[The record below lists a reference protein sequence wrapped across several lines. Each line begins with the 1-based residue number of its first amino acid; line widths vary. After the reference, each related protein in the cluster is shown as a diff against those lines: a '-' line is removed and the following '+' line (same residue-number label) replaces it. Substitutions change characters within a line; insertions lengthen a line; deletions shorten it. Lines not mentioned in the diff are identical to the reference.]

1 MSSPAPTLV
10 PRPDPDWSGA
20 AEVLIEGCAHL
31 PTPEERVR
39 WLERLCLSLGDT
51 LYPAF
56 LQVLC
61 RVGEHGDAAA
71 QKAVAD
77 TLVLALQTGRLPSG
91 RHTAWGATH
100 GAATRAMGP
109 IEYLCAWHAQPDNR
123 GPLAAT
129 AFDRAARA
137 VLGLVSHSDTARR
150 MYCAKL
156 LADAEDPLGRHTAWG
171 ATHGAAT
178 RAMGP
183 IEYLCAWHAQP
194 DNRGPL
200 AATAFDRAARAVLG
214 LVSHSDTA
222 RRMYCAK
229 LLADAEDPLGGAW
242 SRGTRPAL
250 AAMARSWSA
259 AGATT
264 SAQRA
269 AADAVDAFLAE
280 LRRSDGGGVAAVAA
294 GWIPP
299 ASPR

>member
-1 MSSPAPTLV
+1 MNSPALAPVLK
-10 PRPDPDWSGA
+10 PDPDWSGA
-20 AEVLIEGCAHL
+20 AEVLIEGCVYL
-31 PTPEERVR
+31 PTAEERER
-39 WLERLCLSLGDT
+39 WLERLCLSLGDA

-61 RVGEHGDAAA
+61 RIGEHGDASA

-123 GPLAAT
+123 GL
-129 AFDRAARA
+129 
-137 VLGLVSHSDTARR
+137 LG
-150 MYCAKL
+150 
-156 LADAEDPLGRHTAWG
+156 
-171 ATHGAAT
+171 
-178 RAMGP
+178 
-183 IEYLCAWHAQP
+183 
-194 DNRGPL
+194 
-200 AATAFDRAARAVLG
+200 ATAFDRAARAVLG

-259 AGATT
+259 PAANTT
-264 SAQRA
+264 PQRA

-280 LRRSDGGGVAAVAA
+280 LRRSGNGDGVAQVTS

-299 ASPR
+299 APLR

>member
-156 LADAEDPLGRHTAWG
+156 LADAEDPLG
-171 ATHGAAT
+171 
-178 RAMGP
+178 
-183 IEYLCAWHAQP
+183 
-194 DNRGPL
+194 
-200 AATAFDRAARAVLG
+200 
-214 LVSHSDTA
+214 
-222 RRMYCAK
+222 
-229 LLADAEDPLGGAW
+229 GAW

-259 AGATT
+259 PAANTT
-264 SAQRA
+264 PQRA

-280 LRRSDGGGVAAVAA
+280 LRRSGNGDGVAQVTS

-299 ASPR
+299 APLR

>member
-1 MSSPAPTLV
+1 MSSPAPVLR
-10 PRPDPDWSGA
+10 PRADPDWSGA

-39 WLERLCLSLGDT
+39 WLERLCLSLGDA

-91 RHTAWGATH
+91 RHAAWGATR
-100 GAATRAMGP
+100 GAGATGGTRAMGP
-109 IEYLCAWHAQPDNR
+109 IEYLCAWHAQPDGR
-123 GPLAAT
+123 GPLGAT

-137 VLGLVSHSDTARR
+137 LLGLVSHSDTARR

-156 LADAEDPLGRHTAWG
+156 LADAD
-171 ATHGAAT
+171 
-178 RAMGP
+178 
-183 IEYLCAWHAQP
+183 
-194 DNRGPL
+194 
-200 AATAFDRAARAVLG
+200 
-214 LVSHSDTA
+214 
-222 RRMYCAK
+222 
-229 LLADAEDPLGGAW
+229 DPLGGAG

-250 AAMARSWSA
+250 AAMARTWG
-259 AGATT
+259 AGA
-264 SAQRA
+264 SPERA

-280 LRRSDGGGVAAVAA
+280 LKRGIGLRGLKKRSAA
-294 GWIPP
+294 
-299 ASPR
+299 

>member
-1 MSSPAPTLV
+1 MNSPALAPVLK
-10 PRPDPDWSGA
+10 PDPDWSGA
-20 AEVLIEGCAHL
+20 AEVLIEGCVYL
-31 PTPEERVR
+31 PTAEERVR
-39 WLERLCLSLGDT
+39 WLERLCLSLGDA

-61 RVGEHGDAAA
+61 RIGEHGDASA

-109 IEYLCAWHAQPDNR
+109 IEYLCAWHAQPDGR
-123 GPLAAT
+123 GPLGAT

-137 VLGLVSHSDTARR
+137 LLGLVSHSDTARR

-156 LADAEDPLGRHTAWG
+156 LADAD
-171 ATHGAAT
+171 
-178 RAMGP
+178 
-183 IEYLCAWHAQP
+183 
-194 DNRGPL
+194 
-200 AATAFDRAARAVLG
+200 
-214 LVSHSDTA
+214 
-222 RRMYCAK
+222 
-229 LLADAEDPLGGAW
+229 DPLGGAW

-250 AAMARSWSA
+250 AAMARTWG
-259 AGATT
+259 AGA
-264 SAQRA
+264 SPERA

-280 LRRSDGGGVAAVAA
+280 LKRGSGSVSQAAA

-299 ASPR
+299 PPLR

>member
-1 MSSPAPTLV
+1 MNSPALAPVLK
-10 PRPDPDWSGA
+10 PDPDWSGA
-20 AEVLIEGCAHL
+20 AEVLIEGCVYL
-31 PTPEERVR
+31 PTAEERVR
-39 WLERLCLSLGDT
+39 WLERLCLSLGDA

-61 RVGEHGDAAA
+61 RIGEHGDASA

-123 GPLAAT
+123 GL
-129 AFDRAARA
+129 
-137 VLGLVSHSDTARR
+137 LG
-150 MYCAKL
+150 
-156 LADAEDPLGRHTAWG
+156 
-171 ATHGAAT
+171 
-178 RAMGP
+178 
-183 IEYLCAWHAQP
+183 
-194 DNRGPL
+194 
-200 AATAFDRAARAVLG
+200 ATAFDRAARAVLG

-259 AGATT
+259 PATNT
-264 SAQRA
+264 TPQRA

-280 LRRSDGGGVAAVAA
+280 LRRSGNGDGVAQVTS

-299 ASPR
+299 APLR

>member
-10 PRPDPDWSGA
+10 PRPEPDWSGA

-39 WLERLCLSLGDT
+39 WLERLCLSLGDA

-91 RHTAWGATH
+91 RHAAWGATR
-100 GAATRAMGP
+100 GAGATGGTRAMGP
-109 IEYLCAWHAQPDNR
+109 IEYLCAWHAQPDGR
-123 GPLAAT
+123 GPLGAT

-137 VLGLVSHSDTARR
+137 LLGLVSHSDTARR

-156 LADAEDPLGRHTAWG
+156 LADAD
-171 ATHGAAT
+171 
-178 RAMGP
+178 
-183 IEYLCAWHAQP
+183 
-194 DNRGPL
+194 
-200 AATAFDRAARAVLG
+200 
-214 LVSHSDTA
+214 
-222 RRMYCAK
+222 
-229 LLADAEDPLGGAW
+229 DPLGGAW

-250 AAMARSWSA
+250 AAMARTWG
-259 AGATT
+259 AGA
-264 SAQRA
+264 SPERA

-280 LRRSDGGGVAAVAA
+280 LKRGSGSVSQAAA

-299 ASPR
+299 PPPR

>member
-1 MSSPAPTLV
+1 MRGAVSDLV
-10 PRPDPDWSGA
+10 PKSEPDWLGA

-31 PTPEERVR
+31 HTPEERVR
-39 WLERLCLSLGDT
+39 WLERLCLSLGDA

-61 RVGEHGDAAA
+61 CVGEHGDAAA

-91 RHTAWGATH
+91 RHMAWGATH

-109 IEYLCAWHAQPDNR
+109 VEYLCAWHAQPGNR
-123 GPLAAT
+123 G
-129 AFDRAARA
+129 
-137 VLGLVSHSDTARR
+137 
-150 MYCAKL
+150 L
-156 LADAEDPLGRHTAWG
+156 LS
-171 ATHGAAT
+171 
-178 RAMGP
+178 
-183 IEYLCAWHAQP
+183 
-194 DNRGPL
+194 
-200 AATAFDRAARAVLG
+200 ATAFDRAARAVLG

-250 AAMARSWSA
+250 AAMARSWTA
-259 AGATT
+259 AGGA
-264 SAQRA
+264 SPQHIA
-269 AADAVDAFLAE
+269 AAAVDAFLAE
-280 LRRSDGGGVAAVAA
+280 LRRGGGGGGSSVAQAVG

-299 ASPR
+299 APLR

>member
-1 MSSPAPTLV
+1 MSSPAPLLR
-10 PRPDPDWSGA
+10 PRADPDWSGA

-39 WLERLCLSLGDT
+39 WLERLCLSLGDA

-91 RHTAWGATH
+91 RHAAWGATR
-100 GAATRAMGP
+100 GAGATGGTRAMGP
-109 IEYLCAWHAQPDNR
+109 IEYLCAWHAQPDGR
-123 GPLAAT
+123 GPLGAT

-137 VLGLVSHSDTARR
+137 LLGLVSHSDTARR

-156 LADAEDPLGRHTAWG
+156 LADAD
-171 ATHGAAT
+171 
-178 RAMGP
+178 
-183 IEYLCAWHAQP
+183 
-194 DNRGPL
+194 
-200 AATAFDRAARAVLG
+200 
-214 LVSHSDTA
+214 
-222 RRMYCAK
+222 
-229 LLADAEDPLGGAW
+229 DPLGGAW

-250 AAMARSWSA
+250 AAMARTWG
-259 AGATT
+259 AGA
-264 SAQRA
+264 SPERA

-280 LRRSDGGGVAAVAA
+280 LKRGSGSVSQAAA

-299 ASPR
+299 PPPR

>member
-1 MSSPAPTLV
+1 MNRPALAPVLK
-10 PRPDPDWSGA
+10 PDPDWSGA
-20 AEVLIEGCAHL
+20 AEVLIEGCVYL
-31 PTPEERVR
+31 PTAEERVR
-39 WLERLCLSLGDT
+39 WLERLCLSLGDA

-61 RVGEHGDAAA
+61 RIGEHGDASA

-123 GPLAAT
+123 GL
-129 AFDRAARA
+129 
-137 VLGLVSHSDTARR
+137 LG
-150 MYCAKL
+150 
-156 LADAEDPLGRHTAWG
+156 
-171 ATHGAAT
+171 
-178 RAMGP
+178 
-183 IEYLCAWHAQP
+183 
-194 DNRGPL
+194 
-200 AATAFDRAARAVLG
+200 ATAFDRAARAVLG

-259 AGATT
+259 PAANTT
-264 SAQRA
+264 PQRA

-280 LRRSDGGGVAAVAA
+280 LRRSGNGDGVAQVTS

-299 ASPR
+299 APLR

>member
-10 PRPDPDWSGA
+10 PKTEPDWSGA

-39 WLERLCLSLGDT
+39 WLERLCISLGDA

-100 GAATRAMGP
+100 GTATRAMGP
-109 IEYLCAWHAQPDNR
+109 VEYLCAWHAQPDNR

-137 VLGLVSHSDTARR
+137 VLGLVSHSD
-150 MYCAKL
+150 
-156 LADAEDPLGRHTAWG
+156 
-171 ATHGAAT
+171 
-178 RAMGP
+178 
-183 IEYLCAWHAQP
+183 Q
-194 DNRGPL
+194 
-200 AATAFDRAARAVLG
+200 
-214 LVSHSDTA
+214 A

-242 SRGTRPAL
+242 ARGTRPAL
-250 AAMARSWSA
+250 AAMARSWGAVS
-259 AGATT
+259 ATT
-264 SAQRA
+264 SPQRA

-280 LRRSDGGGVAAVAA
+280 LRRSGGEGVAQVTS

-299 ASPR
+299 APLR

>member
-20 AEVLIEGCAHL
+20 AEVLIEGGAHL

-156 LADAEDPLGRHTAWG
+156 LADAEDPLG
-171 ATHGAAT
+171 
-178 RAMGP
+178 
-183 IEYLCAWHAQP
+183 
-194 DNRGPL
+194 
-200 AATAFDRAARAVLG
+200 
-214 LVSHSDTA
+214 
-222 RRMYCAK
+222 
-229 LLADAEDPLGGAW
+229 GAW

-299 ASPR
+299 PARR

>member
-1 MSSPAPTLV
+1 MNSPALAPVLK
-10 PRPDPDWSGA
+10 PDPDWSGA
-20 AEVLIEGCAHL
+20 AEVLIEGCVYLLTA
-31 PTPEERVR
+31 EERVR
-39 WLERLCLSLGDT
+39 WLERLCLSLGDA

-61 RVGEHGDAAA
+61 RIGEHGDASA

-123 GPLAAT
+123 GL
-129 AFDRAARA
+129 
-137 VLGLVSHSDTARR
+137 LG
-150 MYCAKL
+150 
-156 LADAEDPLGRHTAWG
+156 
-171 ATHGAAT
+171 
-178 RAMGP
+178 
-183 IEYLCAWHAQP
+183 
-194 DNRGPL
+194 
-200 AATAFDRAARAVLG
+200 ATAFDRAARAVLG

-259 AGATT
+259 PAANTT
-264 SAQRA
+264 PQRA

-280 LRRSDGGGVAAVAA
+280 LRRSGNGDGVAQVTS

-299 ASPR
+299 APLR

>member
-1 MSSPAPTLV
+1 MNSPALAPVLK
-10 PRPDPDWSGA
+10 PDPDWSGA
-20 AEVLIEGCAHL
+20 AEVLIEGCVYL
-31 PTPEERVR
+31 PTAEERVR
-39 WLERLCLSLGDT
+39 WLERLCLSLGDA

-61 RVGEHGDAAA
+61 RIGEHGDASA

-123 GPLAAT
+123 GLLGAT

-156 LADAEDPLGRHTAWG
+156 LADAD
-171 ATHGAAT
+171 
-178 RAMGP
+178 
-183 IEYLCAWHAQP
+183 
-194 DNRGPL
+194 
-200 AATAFDRAARAVLG
+200 
-214 LVSHSDTA
+214 
-222 RRMYCAK
+222 
-229 LLADAEDPLGGAW
+229 DPLGGAW

-250 AAMARSWSA
+250 AAMARTWG
-259 AGATT
+259 AGA
-264 SAQRA
+264 SPERA

-280 LRRSDGGGVAAVAA
+280 LKRGSGSVSQAAA

-299 ASPR
+299 PPLR

>member
-1 MSSPAPTLV
+1 MSSPAPVLR
-10 PRPDPDWSGA
+10 PRADPDWSGA

-39 WLERLCLSLGDT
+39 WLERLCLSLGDA

-91 RHTAWGATH
+91 RHAAWGATR
-100 GAATRAMGP
+100 GAGATGGTRAMGP
-109 IEYLCAWHAQPDNR
+109 IEYLCAWHAQPDGR
-123 GPLAAT
+123 GPLGAT

-137 VLGLVSHSDTARR
+137 LLGLVSHSDTARR

-156 LADAEDPLGRHTAWG
+156 LADAD
-171 ATHGAAT
+171 
-178 RAMGP
+178 
-183 IEYLCAWHAQP
+183 
-194 DNRGPL
+194 
-200 AATAFDRAARAVLG
+200 
-214 LVSHSDTA
+214 
-222 RRMYCAK
+222 
-229 LLADAEDPLGGAW
+229 DPLGGAW

-250 AAMARSWSA
+250 AAMARTWG
-259 AGATT
+259 AGA
-264 SAQRA
+264 SPERA
-269 AADAVDAFLAE
+269 GADAVDAFLAE
-280 LRRSDGGGVAAVAA
+280 LKRGSGSVSQAAA

-299 ASPR
+299 PPLR

>member
-1 MSSPAPTLV
+1 MSSPAPVLR
-10 PRPDPDWSGA
+10 PRADPDWSGA

-39 WLERLCLSLGDT
+39 WLERLCLSLGDA

-91 RHTAWGATH
+91 RHAAWGATR
-100 GAATRAMGP
+100 GAGATGGTRAMGP
-109 IEYLCAWHAQPDNR
+109 IVYLCAWHAQPDGR
-123 GPLAAT
+123 GPLGAT

-137 VLGLVSHSDTARR
+137 LLGLVSHSDTARR

-156 LADAEDPLGRHTAWG
+156 LADAD
-171 ATHGAAT
+171 
-178 RAMGP
+178 
-183 IEYLCAWHAQP
+183 
-194 DNRGPL
+194 
-200 AATAFDRAARAVLG
+200 
-214 LVSHSDTA
+214 
-222 RRMYCAK
+222 
-229 LLADAEDPLGGAW
+229 DPLGGAW

-250 AAMARSWSA
+250 AAMARTWG
-259 AGATT
+259 AGA
-264 SAQRA
+264 SPERA

-280 LRRSDGGGVAAVAA
+280 LKRGSGSVSQAAA

-299 ASPR
+299 PPLR

>member
-1 MSSPAPTLV
+1 MRPLAAPHDVMSNSPAALIPKA
-10 PRPDPDWSGA
+10 DPDWSGA

-77 TLVLALQTGRLPSG
+77 TLVLALQSGRLPSG
-91 RHTAWGATH
+91 RHAAWGAAH
-100 GAATRAMGP
+100 GATRAMGP

-123 GPLAAT
+123 GPLGAT

-137 VLGLVSHSDTARR
+137 VLGLVSHSDAARR

-156 LADAEDPLGRHTAWG
+156 
-171 ATHGAAT
+171 
-178 RAMGP
+178 MG
-183 IEYLCAWHAQP
+183 
-194 DNRGPL
+194 
-200 AATAFDRAARAVLG
+200 
-214 LVSHSDTA
+214 
-222 RRMYCAK
+222 
-229 LLADAEDPLGGAW
+229 DAEDPLGGAW
-242 SRGTRPAL
+242 SRGTRQAL
-250 AAMARSWSA
+250 QAMARTWA
-259 AGATT
+259 AGAQP
-264 SAQRA
+264 QRA

-280 LRRSDGGGVAAVAA
+280 LKRDDVPRVSQVAS

-299 ASPR
+299 APVR

>member
-1 MSSPAPTLV
+1 MNSPALAPVLK
-10 PRPDPDWSGA
+10 PDPDWSGA
-20 AEVLIEGCAHL
+20 AEVLIEGCVYL
-31 PTPEERVR
+31 PTAEERVR
-39 WLERLCLSLGDT
+39 WLERLCLSLGDA

-61 RVGEHGDAAA
+61 RIGEHGDASA

-109 IEYLCAWHAQPDNR
+109 IEYLCAWHSQPDNR
-123 GPLAAT
+123 GL
-129 AFDRAARA
+129 
-137 VLGLVSHSDTARR
+137 LG
-150 MYCAKL
+150 
-156 LADAEDPLGRHTAWG
+156 
-171 ATHGAAT
+171 
-178 RAMGP
+178 
-183 IEYLCAWHAQP
+183 
-194 DNRGPL
+194 
-200 AATAFDRAARAVLG
+200 ATAFDRAARAVLG

-259 AGATT
+259 PAANTT
-264 SAQRA
+264 PQRA

-280 LRRSDGGGVAAVAA
+280 LRRSGNGDGVAQVTS

-299 ASPR
+299 APLR

>member
-1 MSSPAPTLV
+1 MSSLAPALV
-10 PRPDPDWSGA
+10 PKSEPDWSGA

-39 WLERLCLSLGDT
+39 WMERLCLSLGDA

-71 QKAVAD
+71 QKVVAD

-109 IEYLCAWHAQPDNR
+109 IEYLCAWHAQPDSR
-123 GPLAAT
+123 GLLGAT

-137 VLGLVSHSDTARR
+137 VLA
-150 MYCAKL
+150 
-156 LADAEDPLGRHTAWG
+156 
-171 ATHGAAT
+171 
-178 RAMGP
+178 
-183 IEYLCAWHAQP
+183 
-194 DNRGPL
+194 
-200 AATAFDRAARAVLG
+200 

-250 AAMARSWSA
+250 AAMARAWA
-259 AGATT
+259 AGGTP
-264 SAQRA
+264 QRA

-280 LRRSDGGGVAAVAA
+280 LRRTTGDGAAQGVPS

-299 ASPR
+299 LR